1 VRELTGGIGP
11 DRVIDAV
18 GVDAEHVH
26 AGPGAHRTETPEEEF
41 AQEIEQPAP
50 EHKEDGPF
58 SLGDGAAPS
67 VALRWAVRSV
77 AKAGTIGIIGVYRP
91 TVQAFPIG
99 EAMNKNLAILA
110 GNCNHRRYIPELL
123 QLVASGAVEPDQV
136 LTQRGQI
143 VSAIEAY
150 EAFDRR
156 DSGWTKVEL
165 EPVTA

>member
-1 VRELTGGIGP
+1 M
-11 DRVIDAV
+11 
-18 GVDAEHVH
+18 
-26 AGPGAHRTETPEEEF
+26 
-41 AQEIEQPAP
+41 
-50 EHKEDGPF
+50 
-58 SLGDGAAPS
+58 
-67 VALRWAVRSV
+67 
-77 AKAGTIGIIGVYRP
+77 
-91 TVQAFPIG
+91 QAFPIG

-136 LTQRGQI
+136 LTKRGEI

-156 DSGWTKVEL
+156 DPGWTKVEL

>member
-1 VRELTGGIGP
+1 M
-11 DRVIDAV
+11 
-18 GVDAEHVH
+18 
-26 AGPGAHRTETPEEEF
+26 
-41 AQEIEQPAP
+41 
-50 EHKEDGPF
+50 
-58 SLGDGAAPS
+58 
-67 VALRWAVRSV
+67 
-77 AKAGTIGIIGVYRP
+77 
-91 TVQAFPIG
+91 QAFPIG

-136 LTQRGQI
+136 LTKRGEI